1 MGLRLKKSFKIAPGV
16 KLNLNKNSTSVTF
29 GKRGAH
35 YTINS
40 KGKKTTSV
48 GIPGTGISYTKTM
61 GDTSSRNRSNSN
73 SKEQNGGSFMS
84 ENNFSDPGP
93 NGPGKKWYQKTGWII
108 LLLIL
113 FFPVGLFLMWKYTNW
128 KKPIKGII
136 TALILIIAF
145 SGLSSEPKLE
155 QISLSGN
162 INELETYN
170 INEAVSLTL
179 STTPTDYEIP
189 ESDIKCS
196 GGNLNIMGKQVIFSA
211 PKTGKYRVWV
221 EHDGVKSN
229 KVVINIEDKKA
240 IELAEKEAQEKAE
253 EEARIKAEEAKKAEA
268 EAKKAEEEAA
278 AQAAA
283 QKAEEERI
291 AAEAAQAAQSSQP
304 QEQMVWISATGSKYH
319 NKSSCGKMNPNNAT
333 QITLSDAQS
342 RGYTPC
348 KKCY

>member
-1 MGLRLKKSFKIAPGV
+1 MLQD
-16 KLNLNKNSTSVTF
+16 NS
-29 GKRGAH
+29 
-35 YTINS
+35 
-40 KGKKTTSV
+40 
-48 GIPGTGISYTKTM
+48 
-61 GDTSSRNRSNSN
+61 SSSDY
-73 SKEQNGGSFMS
+73 
-84 ENNFSDPGP
+84 NNP
-93 NGPGKKWYQKTGWII
+93 NKKWYQKTGWII
-108 LLLIL
+108 ALLIL

-162 INELETYN
+162 INELEAYN

-189 ESDIKCS
+189 ETDIKCS

-211 PKTGKYRVWV
+211 SKAGKYRVWV

-240 IELAEKEAQEKAE
+240 IELAQKEAEEKAAEEAKLKAEEEEKLKAE
-253 EEARIKAEEAKKAEA
+253 EEAR
-268 EAKKAEEEAA
+268 KKAEEEAA
-278 AQAAA
+278 AE
-283 QKAEEERI
+283 KAEQERV
-291 AAEAAQAAQSSQP
+291 AAEAAQASVQSTQP

-319 NKSSCGKMNPNNAT
+319 NKPNCGKMNPNNAT
-333 QITLSDAQS
+333 QMTLSDAQS
-342 RGYTPC
+342 RGYEPC

>member
-1 MGLRLKKSFKIAPGV
+1 MGLRFKKSFKIAPGV

-40 KGKKTTSV
+40 KGKKTASV

-61 GDTSSRNRSNSN
+61 GDTSSGSRSNN
-73 SKEQNGGSFMS
+73 DSKEQNGGSFMS

-211 PKTGKYRVWV
+211 PKAGKYRVWV

-240 IELAEKEAQEKAE
+240 IELARKEAEEKAAEEAKLKAE
-253 EEARIKAEEAKKAEA
+253 EETQKR
-268 EAKKAEEEAA
+268 AEEEAA

-283 QKAEEERI
+283 EQAEQERI
-291 AAEAAQAAQSSQP
+291 AAETAAAQAAEQP
-304 QEQMVWISATGSKYH
+304 QEQMVWISESGTKYH
-319 NKSSCGKMNPNNAT
+319 SKPNCGRMNPDKAT
-333 QITLSDAQS
+333 QIPLSEAQKN
-342 RGYTPC
+342 YEPC
-348 KKCY
+348 SKCF

>member
-1 MGLRLKKSFKIAPGV
+1 MGLRFKKSFKIASGV

-189 ESDIKCS
+189 ENDIKCS

-211 PKTGKYRVWV
+211 PKAGKYRVWV
-221 EHDGVKSN
+221 DHNGITSN
-229 KVVINIEDKKA
+229 KVIINVEDKEA
-240 IELAEKEAQEKAE
+240 IALAEKEAEEKA
-253 EEARIKAEEAKKAEA
+253 AEA
-268 EAKKAEEEAA
+268 QKQAEEEAA

-283 QKAEEERI
+283 QAEQERI
-291 AAEAAQAAQSSQP
+291 AAEQQAAQQP
-304 QEQMVWISATGSKYH
+304 QTSSYVVNTSTKKFHSPSCKDVSKIKQANYWAYEGTREDLI
-319 NKSSCGKMNPNNAT
+319 NQGYSPCGH
-333 QITLSDAQS
+333 
-342 RGYTPC
+342 C
-348 KKCY
+348 KP

>member
-1 MGLRLKKSFKIAPGV
+1 MGLRFKKSFKIAPGV

-40 KGKKTTSV
+40 KGKKTASV

-61 GDTSSRNRSNSN
+61 GDTPSRSSSNSN
-73 SKEQNGGSFMS
+73 SKDQNGGSFMS
-84 ENNFSDPGP
+84 ENNFSDPGS

-113 FFPVGLFLMWKYTNW
+113 FFPVGLFLMWKYTDW

-211 PKTGKYRVWV
+211 PKAGKYRVWV

-240 IELAEKEAQEKAE
+240 IELAQKEAEEKAAEEAKLKAE
-253 EEARIKAEEAKKAEA
+253 EEAQ
-268 EAKKAEEEAA
+268 KKAEEEAA

-283 QKAEEERI
+283 QAEQERI
-291 AAEAAQAAQSSQP
+291 AAEQQAAQQSQTSSYVVNTSTKKFHSP
-304 QEQMVWISATGSKYH
+304 SCKDVSKIKQANYWAYEGTREDLI
-319 NKSSCGKMNPNNAT
+319 NQGYSPCGH
-333 QITLSDAQS
+333 
-342 RGYTPC
+342 C
-348 KKCY
+348 KP